1 MKLFYLF
8 IYKTMDSQNKKIKN
22 TYYIV
27 DIIFDKF
34 TQSNY
39 NAILASFINHDYLE
53 MFIIKELKCDTLRD
67 YKRRYRC
74 FIHFIKPTLISF
86 PTNSDYRV
94 YILPKEELT
103 YPLQDEEIND
113 DHISFNHEPGIDSDI
128 IFYCYSGVI
137 GKPIDGQ
144 LKICMF

>member
-74 FIHFIKPTLISF
+74 FIHFIKPTLMSF
-86 PTNSDYRV
+86 TVCDITNKLVKRNSAPTFTTSTSLNRS
-94 YILPKEELT
+94 
-103 YPLQDEEIND
+103 
-113 DHISFNHEPGIDSDI
+113 
-128 IFYCYSGVI
+128 
-137 GKPIDGQ
+137 
-144 LKICMF
+144 